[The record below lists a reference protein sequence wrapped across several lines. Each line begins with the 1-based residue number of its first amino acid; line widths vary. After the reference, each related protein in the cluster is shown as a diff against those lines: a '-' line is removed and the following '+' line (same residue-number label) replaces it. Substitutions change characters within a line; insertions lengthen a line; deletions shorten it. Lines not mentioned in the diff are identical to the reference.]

1 MEQSANQ
8 TPSTSDLKLAF
19 LGTGSMNGAIMRG
32 IISAGHRPELITAT
46 VRTPAKAEALA
57 EETGVNAVATEN
69 DAEANLAAV
78 ADADVVFLGVKPVGI
93 EALAREIADALKPD
107 AAVVSVA
114 AAITLEMLERALKPG
129 QPVVRSMPNTP
140 LTVGLGAVGI
150 AAGSSVSD
158 EQLARVVTLYEGAG
172 IVKVVPE
179 HLIEAVTGVSGS
191 GPAYVFYLAEAM
203 AKAGEELG
211 LDADTARDLARAT
224 VAGAGRM
231 LDGDVD
237 PAQLRRNVTSPKGTT
252 ERAIMSFD
260 ESGLPAIIAKGAKA
274 SADRSLEIS
283 RELDS

>member
-8 TPSTSDLKLAF
+8 TQSTSDLKLAF

-69 DAEANLAAV
+69 DAEANLTAV

-93 EALAREIADALKPD
+93 EALAREIADSLKPD

-114 AAITLEMLERALKPG
+114 AAITIEMLERALKPG

-140 LTVGLGAVGI
+140 LTVGLGAVGV

-158 EQLARVVTLYEGAG
+158 DQLARVVDLYAGAG

-231 LDGDVD
+231 LDADVD
-237 PAQLRRNVTSPKGTT
+237 PGELRRNVTSPNGTT

-260 ESGLPAIIAKGAKA
+260 ESGLPAIIARGAKA

-283 RELDS
+283 RELQG